1 MKKLCIFDLDGTLL
15 GSAKYLTDNINLAFS
30 LFGLSPVA
38 ESECIEHFEERMSEM
53 LLSLLSSRD
62 ARDMVLLDKIF
73 RAYRHHPTDGNFDRI
88 YAYGG
93 MRDLLFRLEE
103 QGVKIAVLT
112 PRDEVF
118 AKPLLYRLYP
128 NIHHL
133 FTFLDCEQRKPSP
146 DALLRI
152 LSYFGVDREDALYIG
167 DSEWDI
173 AMGKNANIRTLSVT
187 WGYRSR
193 EYLLEHGAE
202 DIISLPDEILSYLY

>member
-15 GSAKYLTDNINLAFS
+15 GNAKYLTDNINLAFS
-30 LFGLSPVA
+30 LFGLSPVT

-53 LLSLLSSRD
+53 LLSLLSSRGVS
-62 ARDMVLLDKIF
+62 DMVLLDKIF
-73 RAYRHHPTDGNFDRI
+73 RAYRHHPTGGNFDRI